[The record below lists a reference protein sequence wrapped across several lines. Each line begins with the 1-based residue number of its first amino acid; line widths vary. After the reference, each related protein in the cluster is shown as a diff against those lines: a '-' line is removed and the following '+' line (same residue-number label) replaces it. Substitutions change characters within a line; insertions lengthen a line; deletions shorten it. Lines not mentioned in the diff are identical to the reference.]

1 MRLVKA
7 RVQGYRCVKDETVDF
22 GSLTALVG
30 SGGVGKSALLRA
42 IDWCVNELPCEEED
56 LYRDPDGTSADQ
68 IVVTLHF
75 ADVGSAENVTLGR
88 YGIGDST
95 TISRSWAP
103 GEEPKLSG
111 SAYFYTPFDVVREQK
126 GAARTKTYKELFLT
140 EGKSRGFIEPMATRV
155 ADVDRDMERF
165 ERENTTLCEL
175 RTPEASHLFGFAG
188 GPRLRESFDY
198 VFVSADVDA
207 PDAFGSARDS
217 ALNRLLANI
226 GALDEATQ
234 GKVDDLQAETQEK
247 LSVIYGLAR
256 GTALKDLAKEITGHV
271 QDYVPD
277 ASVELSEELQTPSPP
292 KPQPVVRIV
301 HAGGYPT
308 DVQRQGHGLQRTL
321 VIAVLQALADA
332 LATEPGEAQ
341 SPVQKSLM
349 LSIEEPELYQHPLQA
364 RALATA
370 LLELSA
376 GGESGAGP
384 QIAFSTHS
392 EHFVRPALF
401 EDLRVVRRISG
412 ADSTVVAANP
422 GAVEDALT
430 VVGLSDQG
438 TQVRNTLSVSL
449 SQAVFAKA
457 VVLCEG
463 RTDAA
468 LLEAV
473 ASLDRSF
480 EHDGIAVADCH
491 GKSIIPV
498 ALAILKELD
507 IPTFVLFDADRQI
520 KDKLEASQKG
530 SEGDR
535 QAQTAAIATK
545 NRQLLELC
553 GEPADD
559 WPDRAVRDACANFTG
574 NIESDI
580 PVIWPDLV
588 NERDRIAREIGLR
601 QKSAEAYRRA
611 PAGAGEVPTF
621 FVDLLA
627 KIRGL

>member
-7 RVQGYRCVKDETVDF
+7 RVEGYRCVQDETVDL

-42 IDWCVNELPCEEED
+42 IDWCVNELPSEEED
-56 LYRDPDGTSADQ
+56 LYRDPDGTSAER

-75 ADVGSAENVTLGR
+75 ADVGPAESETLGR

-111 SAYFYTPFDVVREQK
+111 SAYFYKPFDAVREQK
-126 GAARTKTYKELFLT
+126 GAARTRAYKELFLA
-140 EGKSRGFIEPMATRV
+140 EGEERGFPEPMATRI
-155 ADVDRDMERF
+155 ADVDSDMERF
-165 ERENTTLCEL
+165 EREHTGPCGLCEL
-175 RTPEASHLFGFAG
+175 RHLFGFAG
-188 GPRLRESFDY
+188 GPRLRECFDY
-198 VFVSADVDA
+198 VFASADADA

-217 ALNRLLANI
+217 TLTKLLASI
-226 GALDEATQ
+226 GALDEVTQ
-234 GKVDDLQAETQEK
+234 AKVDDLQSETQKK
-247 LSVIYGLAR
+247 LSEIYGSAR
-256 GTALKDLAKEITGHV
+256 GTALKALAEEITGHV
-271 QDYVPD
+271 RDYVPD

-332 LATEPGEAQ
+332 LAANPEEAQ
-341 SPVQKSLM
+341 SPARKSLM

-364 RALATA
+364 RALAAA

-376 GGESGAGP
+376 DGESGAGRP

-401 EDLRVVRRISG
+401 EDLRVVRRSSG
-412 ADSTVVAANP
+412 GDTAVAAADP
-422 GAVEDALT
+422 QAVEDALEE
-430 VVGLSDQG
+430 VGLSDQE

-473 ASLDRSF
+473 ANLDRSF

-498 ALAILKELD
+498 AIAILKELD
-507 IPTFVLFDADRQI
+507 ISCFVLFDADRQI
-520 KDKLEASQKG
+520 REKLEASDKG
-530 SEGDR
+530 SEADR
-535 QAQTAAIATK
+535 QAQIAVIAAK
-545 NRQLLELC
+545 NEQLLKLC
-553 GEPADD
+553 GEQAQE
-559 WPDRAVRDACANFTG
+559 WPDRAVRDSCANFAG
-574 NIESDI
+574 NVESDI
-580 PVIWPDLV
+580 PAIWSDLV
-588 NERDRIAREIGLR
+588 TERDRIAREIGLR
-601 QKSAEAYRRA
+601 PKSAEVYRRA
-611 PAGAGEVPTF
+611 PQGAGQVPAF
-621 FVDLLA
+621 FVELLE